1 MHVAVTGVQVGEIL
15 ELNSGESVSQP
26 SSALV
31 VSGNPIGQHRV
42 LVILVNF
49 QDKQT
54 QPFTR
59 EQAQTIMFGTTN
71 NFYREA
77 SYGQTW
83 LSGDVYGWYTIPVS
97 SAICDTTA
105 IANSAQQAAAGAGAN
120 LASYDH
126 LVYAFPQNA
135 CTWQGRGSVGGS
147 PSQAWVNEWFELGIV
162 GHELG
167 HNFGLYHSRSM
178 DCGSLSIGTNCT
190 TDEYGDIMD
199 LMGGANSAHFNL
211 FQKERL
217 GWVNNGSNPPI
228 TTVTSSGSY
237 WIDSYATGTLN
248 PKGLKILKSI
258 DAVTGAKT
266 WYYVEYRIPYGFDS
280 FLSGNQNVLNGVL
293 IRTGADSSGQATY
306 LLDMTPATTSWY
318 DPALTVGQTFADADA
333 GVTITIVSVGATGA
347 IVDVA
352 VSSQPCVR
360 ANPTL
365 TLAPS
370 QSPWM
375 AAGATA
381 TFNVSL
387 RNNDSTGC
395 NPALFNWQVIAPS
408 AWVSGFASPTV
419 TIGSGATGTTTLQ
432 VTSPIGTIDGFY
444 AINVNASN
452 GSNPSYVGNA
462 PATYVL
468 VSGLSVTSTATQA
481 TYTRSQIATVN
492 ATIKAAGT
500 IVPGAAVTFMMT
512 KSNGTIVTSNATAGS
527 NGVAVFKYS
536 FNRKKDPAGT
546 YQVRAQATANG
557 VSGSGTVSLNVK

>member
-1 MHVAVTGVQVGEIL
+1 VTIPNRLIIRSSELSSSIFWIKIFIVLGLIILAISPGLTRTGSAQSNRQVRIEGELEIVYEDSHRTGRLRHFLVTAEKRFEVRFRTQPRQTMRTGMHVAVTGVQVGEIL

-217 GWVNNGSNPPI
+217 GWVN
-228 TTVTSSGSY
+228 
-237 WIDSYATGTLN
+237 
-248 PKGLKILKSI
+248 K
-258 DAVTGAKT
+258 
-266 WYYVEYRIPYGFDS
+266 
-280 FLSGNQNVLNGVL
+280 Q
-293 IRTGADSSGQATY
+293 
-306 LLDMTPATTSWY
+306 
-318 DPALTVGQTFADADA
+318 
-333 GVTITIVSVGATGA
+333 
-347 IVDVA
+347 
-352 VSSQPCVR
+352 
-360 ANPTL
+360 
-365 TLAPS
+365 
-370 QSPWM
+370 
-375 AAGATA
+375 
-381 TFNVSL
+381 
-387 RNNDSTGC
+387 
-395 NPALFNWQVIAPS
+395 WQ
-408 AWVSGFASPTV
+408 
-419 TIGSGATGTTTLQ
+419 
-432 VTSPIGTIDGFY
+432 
-444 AINVNASN
+444 
-452 GSNPSYVGNA
+452 
-462 PATYVL
+462 
-468 VSGLSVTSTATQA
+468 
-481 TYTRSQIATVN
+481 
-492 ATIKAAGT
+492 
-500 IVPGAAVTFMMT
+500 
-512 KSNGTIVTSNATAGS
+512 
-527 NGVAVFKYS
+527 
-536 FNRKKDPAGT
+536 
-546 YQVRAQATANG
+546 
-557 VSGSGTVSLNVK
+557 